1 MPKKSTVQLLKEI
14 DMKTKFKDN
23 EWYSIRSM
31 LGHTWAFF
39 YICIGGREAGK
50 SYAVMNYFVH
60 EWKTKGKPFIWL
72 RLTEAS
78 TKKLL
83 ANNAAE
89 FVDADIMRKAKLKL
103 TQRAG
108 TVYDHGKKMAKVLAL
123 STFYNDKGI
132 ALYDNEELRGY
143 NICLD
148 EMNRERSEKRTF
160 DINYAF
166 VNQMENLVRST
177 KDSNKLRIFLIGNT
191 LEEASDIMCSFNF
204 IPEKFGRYKLRNKKA
219 IIDYI
224 PPGKRY
230 LDRRKGTIADLL
242 APDAS
247 TFTNKVVVD
256 VSLIYKG
263 RLKKPTNIIR
273 FDKTVAFTLWDGR
286 VIAQYNNEK
295 VYEINMQPY
304 LDGVFNITNRDT
316 IISGFH
322 ARGFYFKNLITQK
335 MFKKE
340 LELLKPRG

>member
-1 MPKKSTVQLLKEI
+1 MKKSTKQLLKEL
-14 DMKTKFKDN
+14 DMKRKFKDS

-31 LGHTWAFF
+31 LGIMWAIF

-50 SYAVMNYFVH
+50 SYSWMNYFVH

-78 TKKLL
+78 VKKLL

-89 FVDADIMRKAKLKL
+89 FVDADIMRKNNLQL
-103 TQRAG
+103 TRKAG

-123 STFYNDKGI
+123 STFYNDKGV
-132 ALYDNEELRGY
+132 ALYDNEFFEGY

-148 EMNRERSEKRTF
+148 EMNREKNEKRTF

-177 KDSNKLRIFLIGNT
+177 KDPSTLRIVLIGNT

-204 IPEKFGRYKLRNKKA
+204 IPEEFGRYYLRKKKA
-219 IIDYI
+219 VVDYI
-224 PPGKRY
+224 PPGKKY
-230 LDRRKGTIADLL
+230 LERRKGTIADLL

-247 TFTNKVVVD
+247 TFTNKVIVD
-256 VSLIYKG
+256 VSLVYKG
-263 RLKKPTNIIR
+263 RLRKPTSVIR
-273 FDKTVAFTLWDGR
+273 FGKTVAFTLWDGR
-286 VIAQYNNEK
+286 IIAQYNNEK
-295 VYEINMQPY
+295 VHTINMQPY
-304 LDGVFNITNRDT
+304 LDGVFNIATRDD
-316 IISGFH
+316 IISAFH
-322 ARGFYFKNLITQK
+322 ARGFYFRNLITQK

>member
-1 MPKKSTVQLLKEI
+1 
-14 DMKTKFKDN
+14 
-23 EWYSIRSM
+23 
-31 LGHTWAFF
+31 
-39 YICIGGREAGK
+39 
-50 SYAVMNYFVH
+50 
-60 EWKTKGKPFIWL
+60 
-72 RLTEAS
+72 
-78 TKKLL
+78 
-83 ANNAAE
+83 
-89 FVDADIMRKAKLKL
+89 
-103 TQRAG
+103 
-108 TVYDHGKKMAKVLAL
+108 
-123 STFYNDKGI
+123 
-132 ALYDNEELRGY
+132 
-143 NICLD
+143 
-148 EMNRERSEKRTF
+148 
-160 DINYAF
+160 
-166 VNQMENLVRST
+166 
-177 KDSNKLRIFLIGNT
+177 
-191 LEEASDIMCSFNF
+191 MCSFNF